1 MFITPLE
8 SAIQRGNVEVIKVL
22 LEASLTTN
30 PRGLAITLIWNLIR
44 MAGYAYLA
52 IGAFAPRCLAV
63 ELTLFAFEVLKC
75 ALAQLAFTGRVSTPV
90 SRDSAGHIAAHGFRL
105 LDRPSPSLR
114 AGKRQHIP

>member
-1 MFITPLE
+1 M
-8 SAIQRGNVEVIKVL
+8 IKVL

-105 LDRPSPSLR
+105 LCVVHRMPRFFLCPQR
-114 AGKRQHIP
+114 CACYVRV